1 MKTIIIMNKLS
12 KLLDDEETIDLSLS
26 YSRVSDFDR
35 NGPKAL
41 LQKITSENEGMK
53 HGSVV
58 DILLTDKIL
67 NTNLFD
73 KEYVIYDENKPTAT
87 LGILCDI
94 ILNNYLEV
102 PSKDVVFEIIA
113 KNNFWSRTKN
123 IELLSQ
129 EFDKPEFWEYLKIKF
144 KTKDK
149 KIVTKEEYSKA
160 KESVD
165 IFLNH
170 EYTKRKFNNNLENNY
185 QYKIKFK
192 YKNFTFKGILDKL
205 TIDHT
210 NKKVYMEDIKTGV
223 PKSLEFMD
231 SFIKYRYYLQECV
244 YSLAFE
250 HICKELNL
258 IDYKLMPFKFIYLS
272 RTENF
277 PLVYQVSEK
286 WHNAALNG
294 FMMVGK
300 YRYRGLNQL
309 LDDIYY
315 HWKNK
320 EYELPKDIVEQN
332 GCLILKDDFIEVNE

>member
-1 MKTIIIMNKLS
+1 MNKLS
-12 KLLDDEETIDLSLS
+12 KLLDNEETIDLSLS

-58 DILLTDKIL
+58 DILLTDRIQ
-67 NTNLFD
+67 NTNLFNE
-73 KEYVIYDENKPTAT
+73 EYVVYDENKPTAT
-87 LGILCDI
+87 LGLLCDI
-94 ILNNYLEV
+94 ILNNYIEIPDVNEV
-102 PSKDVVFEIIA
+102 LNIVNKNSYWSKYKEDTKIA
-113 KNNFWSRTKN
+113 NFN
-123 IELLSQ
+123 I
-129 EFDKPEFWEYLKIKF
+129 PEFWDYLKIKF
-144 KTKDK
+144 ETKDK
-149 KIVTKEEYSKA
+149 KIVTKEEYTKA

-170 EYTKRKFNNNLENNY
+170 EYTKGIFNNNLENHY

-210 NKKVYMEDIKTGV
+210 NKKVYMEDIKTGA
-223 PKSLEFMD
+223 PKSLEFME

-258 IDYKLMPFKFIYLS
+258 VDYKLMPFKFIYLS

-277 PLVYQVSEK
+277 PLIYQVSEK

-294 FMMVGK
+294 FMMAGK
-300 YRYRGLNQL
+300 YKYRGLNHL

-320 EYELPKDIVEQN
+320 EFILPKEILEQN